1 MTWRIF
7 LPQTG
12 PTKYSQNYRYVL
24 DGGRFPATPLLN
36 LPGNAVMQQ
45 EVGHKV
51 GHMAQEAGQAE
62 LVDVQGQAVANTWQ
76 NHHSAPVDAALK
88 QVILAKYS

>member
-1 MTWRIF
+1 
-7 LPQTG
+7 
-12 PTKYSQNYRYVL
+12 
-24 DGGRFPATPLLN
+24 
-36 LPGNAVMQQ
+36 MQQ